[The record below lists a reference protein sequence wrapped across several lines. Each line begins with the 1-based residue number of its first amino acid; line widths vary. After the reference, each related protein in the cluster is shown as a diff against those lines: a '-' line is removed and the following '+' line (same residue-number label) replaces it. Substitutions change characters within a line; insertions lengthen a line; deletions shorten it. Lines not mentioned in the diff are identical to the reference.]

1 MTVMVFTNK
10 VLYICFLNEQ
20 VLKKKSLTT
29 TAGKVSDKVLD
40 DQTLIFLN
48 DTYAN
53 KNKVREWYTIKI

>member
-1 MTVMVFTNK
+1 MVSTNK
-10 VLYICFLNEQ
+10 VLYICFFLNEQ
-20 VLKKKSLTT
+20 VLKKKSLTS

-53 KNKVREWYTIKI
+53 KNKVRE